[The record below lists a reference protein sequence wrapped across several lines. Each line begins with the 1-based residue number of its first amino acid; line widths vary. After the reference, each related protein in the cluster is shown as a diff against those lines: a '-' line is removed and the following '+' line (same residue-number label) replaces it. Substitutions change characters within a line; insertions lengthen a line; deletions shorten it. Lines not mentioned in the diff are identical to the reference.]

1 MMNFL
6 KVYLKERIKYI
17 GLTVLLVGLFSVI
30 LVLMN
35 VPEKALMY
43 PVLLC
48 LFLGLLALTTDYAI
62 AKSRKNERA
71 NLDKITLS
79 VIDSMPEAHSE
90 EARDYQNAVR
100 LLGNEYRNYV
110 SESERKYEN
119 MMDYYTVWAHQIKT
133 PISSMKLTLQGED
146 STLSRRLSAD
156 LFRIEQYVDMVLV
169 YLRLD
174 SEYTDYVFKEC
185 NMDEVIK
192 NSVKKF
198 ASEFIGR
205 KLSLEYEP
213 ADVTVVSDS
222 KWLGFVIGQI
232 VSNSLKYTETGGI
245 KIYFEEPK
253 MLVIEDTGIGIAEED
268 LPRIFEKGYT
278 GYNGRTD
285 GSGSASGIGLYLCRR
300 ICTNLHIGIQAESEV
315 GKGTR
320 IILDLN
326 QYKLK
331 DES

>member
-1 MMNFL
+1 MMNFF
-6 KVYLKERIKYI
+6 KMYLKERMKYI
-17 GLTVLLVGLFSVI
+17 LLTVMLIGLFSFT
-30 LVLMN
+30 LLLMN
-35 VPEKALMY
+35 VPAKALLY

-48 LFLGLLALTTDYAI
+48 LFLGLLVLVTDCAI

-90 EARDYQNAVR
+90 EARDYQNAIR

-133 PISSMKLTLQGED
+133 PIFSMKLSLQGED

-222 KWLGFVIGQI
+222 KWLGFVIGQLI
-232 VSNSLKYTETGGI
+232 SNALKYTKEGGI
-245 KIYFEEPK
+245 TIYFREPK
-253 MLVIEDTGIGIAEED
+253 VLVIEDTGIGIAAED

-278 GYNGRTD
+278 GYNGRT
-285 GSGSASGIGLYLCRR
+285 GGNASGIGLYLCKR
-300 ICTNLHIGIQAESEV
+300 ICENLRIGIHAESEV
-315 GKGTR
+315 GRGTKMV
-320 IILDLN
+320 LDLN

-331 DES
+331 DE

>member
-1 MMNFL
+1 MMNFF
-6 KVYLKERIKYI
+6 KMYLKERMKYI
-17 GLTVLLVGLFSVI
+17 LLTVMLIGLFSFT
-30 LVLMN
+30 LLLMN
-35 VPEKALMY
+35 VPAKALLY

-48 LFLGLLALTTDYAI
+48 LFLGLLVLVTDYAI

-90 EARDYQNAVR
+90 EVRDYQNAIR
-100 LLGNEYRNYV
+100 QLGNEYRNYV

-133 PISSMKLTLQGED
+133 PISSMKLAFQGED

-213 ADVTVVSDS
+213 EDVTVVSDS

-232 VSNSLKYTETGGI
+232 ISNSLKYTETGGI
-245 KIYFEEPK
+245 KIYFKEPK
-253 MLVIEDTGIGIAEED
+253 ILVIEDTGIGIAEED

-285 GSGSASGIGLYLCRR
+285 GSASGIGLYLCRR
-300 ICTNLHIGIQAESEV
+300 ICGNLNIGIQAESEV

-331 DES
+331 DE

>member
-1 MMNFL
+1 MMNFF
-6 KVYLKERIKYI
+6 KMYLKERMKYI
-17 GLTVLLVGLFSVI
+17 LLTVMLIGLFSFT
-30 LVLMN
+30 LLLMN
-35 VPEKALMY
+35 VPAKALLY

-48 LFLGLLALTTDYAI
+48 LFLGLLVLVTDYAI

-90 EARDYQNAVR
+90 EVRDYQNAIR
-100 LLGNEYRNYV
+100 QLGNEYRNYV

-133 PISSMKLTLQGED
+133 PISSMKLAFQGED
-146 STLSRRLSAD
+146 STLSRRLSVD

-213 ADVTVVSDS
+213 EDVTVVSDS
-222 KWLGFVIGQI
+222 KWLGFVIGQLI
-232 VSNSLKYTETGGI
+232 SNALKYTKEGGI
-245 KIYFEEPK
+245 TIYFREPK
-253 MLVIEDTGIGIAEED
+253 VLVIEDTGIGIAAED

-278 GYNGRTD
+278 GYNGRT
-285 GSGSASGIGLYLCRR
+285 GGNASGIGLYLCKR
-300 ICTNLHIGIQAESEV
+300 ICENLRIGIHAESEV
-315 GKGTR
+315 GRGTKMV
-320 IILDLN
+320 LDLN
-326 QYKLK
+326 QYELK
-331 DES
+331 DE

>member
-1 MMNFL
+1 MMNFF
-6 KVYLKERIKYI
+6 KMYLKERMKYI
-17 GLTVLLVGLFSVI
+17 LLTVMLIGLFSFT
-30 LVLMN
+30 LLLMN
-35 VPEKALMY
+35 VPAKALLY

-48 LFLGLLALTTDYAI
+48 LFLGLLVLVTDCAI

-90 EARDYQNAVR
+90 EVRDYQNAIR
-100 LLGNEYRNYV
+100 RLGNEYRNYV

-133 PISSMKLTLQGED
+133 PISSMKLAFQGED
-146 STLSRRLSAD
+146 STLSRRLSVD

-213 ADVTVVSDS
+213 EDVTVVSDS
-222 KWLGFVIGQI
+222 KWLEFVIGQI
-232 VSNSLKYTETGGI
+232 ISNSLKYTETGGI
-245 KIYFEEPK
+245 KIYFKEPK

-278 GYNGRTD
+278 GYNGRT
-285 GSGSASGIGLYLCRR
+285 GGNASGIGLYLCKR
-300 ICTNLHIGIQAESEV
+300 ICENLRIGIHAESEV
-315 GKGTR
+315 GRGTKMV
-320 IILDLN
+320 LDLN
-326 QYKLK
+326 QYELK
-331 DES
+331 DE

>member
-1 MMNFL
+1 MMNFF
-6 KVYLKERIKYI
+6 KMYLKERMKYI
-17 GLTVLLVGLFSVI
+17 LLTVMLIGLFSFT
-30 LVLMN
+30 LLLMN
-35 VPEKALMY
+35 VPAKPLLY

-48 LFLGLLALTTDYAI
+48 LFLGLLVLVTDCAI

-90 EARDYQNAVR
+90 EVRDYQNAIR
-100 LLGNEYRNYV
+100 RLGNEYRNYV

-133 PISSMKLTLQGED
+133 PISSMKLAFQGED
-146 STLSRRLSAD
+146 SALSRRLSVD

-205 KLSLEYEP
+205 KLSLKYEP
-213 ADVTVVSDS
+213 EDVTVVSDS

-232 VSNSLKYTETGGI
+232 ISNSLKYTETGGI
-245 KIYFEEPK
+245 KIYFKEPK
-253 MLVIEDTGIGIAEED
+253 ILVIEDTGIGIAEED

-285 GSGSASGIGLYLCRR
+285 GSASGIGLYLCRR
-300 ICTNLHIGIQAESEV
+300 ICGNLNIGIQAESEV

-331 DES
+331 DE

>member
-1 MMNFL
+1 MMNFF
-6 KVYLKERIKYI
+6 KMYLKERMKYI
-17 GLTVLLVGLFSVI
+17 LLTVMLIGLFSFT
-30 LVLMN
+30 LLLMN
-35 VPEKALMY
+35 VPAKALLY

-48 LFLGLLALTTDYAI
+48 LFLGLLVLVTDCAI

-90 EARDYQNAVR
+90 EVRDYQNAIR
-100 LLGNEYRNYV
+100 QLGNEYRNYV

-133 PISSMKLTLQGED
+133 PISSMKLAFQGED
-146 STLSRRLSAD
+146 STLSRRLSVD

-222 KWLGFVIGQI
+222 KWLGFVIGQLI
-232 VSNSLKYTETGGI
+232 SNALKYTKEGGI
-245 KIYFEEPK
+245 TIYFREPK
-253 MLVIEDTGIGIAEED
+253 VLVIEDTGIGIAAED

-278 GYNGRTD
+278 GYNGRT
-285 GSGSASGIGLYLCRR
+285 GGNASGIGLYLCKR
-300 ICTNLHIGIQAESEV
+300 ICENLRIGIHAESEV
-315 GKGTR
+315 GRGTKMV
-320 IILDLN
+320 LDLN

-331 DES
+331 DE

>member
-1 MMNFL
+1 MMNFF
-6 KVYLKERIKYI
+6 KMYLKERMKYI
-17 GLTVLLVGLFSVI
+17 LLTVMLIGLFSFT
-30 LVLMN
+30 LLLMN
-35 VPEKALMY
+35 VPAKALLY

-48 LFLGLLALTTDYAI
+48 LFLGLLVLVTDCAI

-90 EARDYQNAVR
+90 EVRDYQNAIR
-100 LLGNEYRNYV
+100 RLGNEYRNYV

-133 PISSMKLTLQGED
+133 PIFSMKLAFQGED

-213 ADVTVVSDS
+213 EDVTVVSDS

-232 VSNSLKYTETGGI
+232 ISNSLKYTETGGI
-245 KIYFEEPK
+245 KIYFKEPK
-253 MLVIEDTGIGIAEED
+253 ILVIEDTGIGIAKED
-268 LPRIFEKGYT
+268 QERIFERFYRVDKSHSRET
-278 GYNGRTD
+278 GGT
-285 GSGSASGIGLYLCRR
+285 GLGLS
-300 ICTNLHIGIQAESEV
+300 IVKHGAILHDAKIKIESTL
-315 GKGTR
+315 GTGTK
-320 IILDLN
+320 IIL
-326 QYKLK
+326 
-331 DES
+331 EF

>member
-1 MMNFL
+1 MMNFF
-6 KVYLKERIKYI
+6 KMYLKERMKYI
-17 GLTVLLVGLFSVI
+17 LLTVMLIGLFSFT
-30 LVLMN
+30 LLLMN
-35 VPEKALMY
+35 VPAKALLY

-48 LFLGLLALTTDYAI
+48 LFLGLLVLVTDCAI

-90 EARDYQNAVR
+90 EVRDYQNAIR
-100 LLGNEYRNYV
+100 RLGNEYRNYV

-133 PISSMKLTLQGED
+133 PIFSMKLAFQGED

-156 LFRIEQYVDMVLV
+156 LFRIERYVDMVLV

-213 ADVTVVSDS
+213 EDVTVVSDS

-232 VSNSLKYTETGGI
+232 ISNSLKYTETGGI
-245 KIYFEEPK
+245 KIYFKEPK
-253 MLVIEDTGIGIAEED
+253 ILVIEDTGIGIAEED

-285 GSGSASGIGLYLCRR
+285 GSASGIGLYLCRR
-300 ICTNLHIGIQAESEV
+300 ICGNLNIGIQAESEV

-331 DES
+331 DE

>member
-1 MMNFL
+1 MMNFF
-6 KVYLKERIKYI
+6 KMYLKERMKYI
-17 GLTVLLVGLFSVI
+17 LLTVMLIGLFSFT
-30 LVLMN
+30 LLLMN
-35 VPEKALMY
+35 VPAKALLY

-48 LFLGLLALTTDYAI
+48 LFLGLLVLVTDCAI
-62 AKSRKNERA
+62 AKSRKNEHA

-90 EARDYQNAVR
+90 EVRDYQNAIR
-100 LLGNEYRNYV
+100 RLGNEYRNYV

-133 PISSMKLTLQGED
+133 PISSMKLAFQGED
-146 STLSRRLSAD
+146 STLSRRLSVD

-213 ADVTVVSDS
+213 EDVTVVSDS
-222 KWLGFVIGQI
+222 KWLGFVIGQLI
-232 VSNSLKYTETGGI
+232 SNALKYTKEGGI
-245 KIYFEEPK
+245 TIYFREPK
-253 MLVIEDTGIGIAEED
+253 VLVIEDTGIGIAAED
-268 LPRIFEKGYT
+268 LPRIFEKG
-278 GYNGRTD
+278 
-285 GSGSASGIGLYLCRR
+285 
-300 ICTNLHIGIQAESEV
+300 
-315 GKGTR
+315 
-320 IILDLN
+320 
-326 QYKLK
+326 
-331 DES
+331 

>member
-1 MMNFL
+1 MMNFF
-6 KVYLKERIKYI
+6 KMYLKERMKYI
-17 GLTVLLVGLFSVI
+17 LLTVMLIGLFSFT
-30 LVLMN
+30 LLLMN
-35 VPEKALMY
+35 VPAKALLY

-48 LFLGLLALTTDYAI
+48 LFLGLLVLVTDCAI

-90 EARDYQNAVR
+90 EVRDYQNAIR
-100 LLGNEYRNYV
+100 RLGNEYRNYV

-133 PISSMKLTLQGED
+133 PIFSMKLAFQGED

-213 ADVTVVSDS
+213 EDVTVVSDS

-232 VSNSLKYTETGGI
+232 ISNSLKYTETGGI
-245 KIYFEEPK
+245 KIYFKEPK
-253 MLVIEDTGIGIAEED
+253 ILVIEDTGIGIAEED

-285 GSGSASGIGLYLCRR
+285 GSASGIGLYLCRR
-300 ICTNLHIGIQAESEV
+300 ICGNLNIGIQAESEV
-315 GKGTR
+315 GKGNR

-331 DES
+331 DE

>member
-1 MMNFL
+1 MMNFF
-6 KVYLKERIKYI
+6 KMYLKERMKYI
-17 GLTVLLVGLFSVI
+17 LLTVMLIGLFSFT
-30 LVLMN
+30 LLLMN
-35 VPEKALMY
+35 VPAKALLY

-48 LFLGLLALTTDYAI
+48 LFLGLLVLVTDCAI

-90 EARDYQNAVR
+90 EVRDYQNAIR
-100 LLGNEYRNYV
+100 RLGNEYRNYV

-133 PISSMKLTLQGED
+133 PISSMKLAFQGED
-146 STLSRRLSAD
+146 STLSRRLSVD

-213 ADVTVVSDS
+213 EDVTVVSDS
-222 KWLGFVIGQI
+222 KWLGFVIGQLI
-232 VSNSLKYTETGGI
+232 SNALKYTKEGGI
-245 KIYFEEPK
+245 TIYFREPK
-253 MLVIEDTGIGIAEED
+253 VLVIEDTGIGIAAED

-278 GYNGRTD
+278 GYNGRT
-285 GSGSASGIGLYLCRR
+285 GGNASGIGLYLCKR
-300 ICTNLHIGIQAESEV
+300 ICENLRIGIHAESEV
-315 GKGTR
+315 GRGTKMV
-320 IILDLN
+320 LDLN
-326 QYKLK
+326 QYELK
-331 DES
+331 DE

>member
-1 MMNFL
+1 MMNFF
-6 KVYLKERIKYI
+6 KMYLKERMKYI
-17 GLTVLLVGLFSVI
+17 LLTVMLIGLFSFT
-30 LVLMN
+30 LLLMN
-35 VPEKALMY
+35 VPAKALLY

-48 LFLGLLALTTDYAI
+48 LFLGLLVLVTDYAI

-90 EARDYQNAVR
+90 EVRDYQNAIR
-100 LLGNEYRNYV
+100 RLGNEYRNYV

-133 PISSMKLTLQGED
+133 PISSMKLAFQGED
-146 STLSRRLSAD
+146 STLSRRLSVD

-222 KWLGFVIGQI
+222 KWLGFVIGQLI
-232 VSNSLKYTETGGI
+232 SNALKYTKEGGI
-245 KIYFEEPK
+245 TIYFREPK
-253 MLVIEDTGIGIAEED
+253 VLVIEDTGIGIAAED

-278 GYNGRTD
+278 GYNGRT
-285 GSGSASGIGLYLCRR
+285 GGNASGIGLYLCKR
-300 ICTNLHIGIQAESEV
+300 ICENLRIGIHAESEV
-315 GKGTR
+315 GRGTKMV
-320 IILDLN
+320 LDLN
-326 QYKLK
+326 QYELK
-331 DES
+331 DE

>member
-1 MMNFL
+1 MMNFF
-6 KVYLKERIKYI
+6 KMYLKERMKYI
-17 GLTVLLVGLFSVI
+17 LLTVMLIGLFSFT
-30 LVLMN
+30 LLLMN
-35 VPEKALMY
+35 VPAKALLY

-48 LFLGLLALTTDYAI
+48 LFLGLLVLVTDYAI

-90 EARDYQNAVR
+90 EVRDYQNAIR
-100 LLGNEYRNYV
+100 RLGNEYRNYV

-133 PISSMKLTLQGED
+133 PIFSMKLAFQGED

-185 NMDEVIK
+185 NMDKVIK

-213 ADVTVVSDS
+213 KDVTVVSDS

-232 VSNSLKYTETGGI
+232 ISNSLKYTETGGI
-245 KIYFEEPK
+245 KIYFKEPK
-253 MLVIEDTGIGIAEED
+253 ILVIEDTGIGIAEED

-285 GSGSASGIGLYLCRR
+285 GSASGIGLYLCRR
-300 ICTNLHIGIQAESEV
+300 ICGNLNIGIQAESEV

-331 DES
+331 DE

>member
-1 MMNFL
+1 MMNFF
-6 KVYLKERIKYI
+6 KMYLKERMKYI
-17 GLTVLLVGLFSVI
+17 LLTVMLIGLFSFT
-30 LVLMN
+30 LLLMN
-35 VPEKALMY
+35 VPAKALLY

-48 LFLGLLALTTDYAI
+48 LFLGLLVLVTDCAI

-90 EARDYQNAVR
+90 EVRDYQNAIR
-100 LLGNEYRNYV
+100 RLGNEYRNYV

-133 PISSMKLTLQGED
+133 PIFSMKLAFQGED

-213 ADVTVVSDS
+213 EDVTVVSDS
-222 KWLGFVIGQI
+222 KWLEFVIGQI
-232 VSNSLKYTETGGI
+232 ISNSLKYTETGGI
-245 KIYFEEPK
+245 KIYFKEPK
-253 MLVIEDTGIGIAEED
+253 ILVIEDTGIGIAEED

-285 GSGSASGIGLYLCRR
+285 GSASGIGLYLCRR
-300 ICTNLHIGIQAESEV
+300 ICGNLNIGIQAESEV

-331 DES
+331 DE

>member
-1 MMNFL
+1 MMNFF
-6 KVYLKERIKYI
+6 KMYLKERMKYI
-17 GLTVLLVGLFSVI
+17 LLTVMLIGLFSFT
-30 LVLMN
+30 LLLMN
-35 VPEKALMY
+35 VPAKALLY

-48 LFLGLLALTTDYAI
+48 LFLGLLVLVTDYAI

-90 EARDYQNAVR
+90 EVRDYQNAIR
-100 LLGNEYRNYV
+100 RLGNEYRNYV

-133 PISSMKLTLQGED
+133 PISSMKLAFQGED
-146 STLSRRLSAD
+146 STLSRRLSVD

-213 ADVTVVSDS
+213 EDVTVVSDS
-222 KWLGFVIGQI
+222 KWLGFVIGQLI
-232 VSNSLKYTETGGI
+232 SNALKYTKEGGI
-245 KIYFEEPK
+245 TIYFREPK
-253 MLVIEDTGIGIAEED
+253 VLVIEDTGIGIAAE
-268 LPRIFEKGYT
+268 
-278 GYNGRTD
+278 
-285 GSGSASGIGLYLCRR
+285 GSCREFLR
-300 ICTNLHIGIQAESEV
+300 RDIPDTTVARAETPAES
-315 GKGTR
+315 GCISAKGFAR
-320 IILDLN
+320 I
-326 QYKLK
+326 
-331 DES
+331 

>member
-1 MMNFL
+1 MMNFF
-6 KVYLKERIKYI
+6 KMYLKERMKYI
-17 GLTVLLVGLFSVI
+17 LLTVMLIGLFSFT
-30 LVLMN
+30 LLLMN
-35 VPEKALMY
+35 VPAKALLY

-48 LFLGLLALTTDYAI
+48 LFLGLLVLVTDCAI

-90 EARDYQNAVR
+90 EVRDYQNAIR
-100 LLGNEYRNYV
+100 RLGNEYRNYV

-133 PISSMKLTLQGED
+133 PISSMKLAFQGED
-146 STLSRRLSAD
+146 STLSRRLSVD

-192 NSVKKF
+192 NSVKKI

-213 ADVTVVSDS
+213 EDVTVVSDS
-222 KWLGFVIGQI
+222 KWLGFVIGQLI
-232 VSNSLKYTETGGI
+232 SNALKYTKEGGI
-245 KIYFEEPK
+245 TIYFREPK
-253 MLVIEDTGIGIAEED
+253 VLVIEDTGIGIAAED

-278 GYNGRTD
+278 GYNGRT
-285 GSGSASGIGLYLCRR
+285 GGNASGIGLYLCKR
-300 ICTNLHIGIQAESEV
+300 ICENLRIGIHAESEV
-315 GKGTR
+315 GRGTKMV
-320 IILDLN
+320 LDLN
-326 QYKLK
+326 QYELK
-331 DES
+331 DE

>member
-1 MMNFL
+1 MMNFF
-6 KVYLKERIKYI
+6 KMYLKERMKYI
-17 GLTVLLVGLFSVI
+17 LLTMMLIGLFSFT
-30 LVLMN
+30 LLLMN
-35 VPEKALMY
+35 VPAKALLY

-48 LFLGLLALTTDYAI
+48 LFLGLLVLVTDCAI

-90 EARDYQNAVR
+90 EVRDYQNAIR
-100 LLGNEYRNYV
+100 QLGNEYRNYV

-133 PISSMKLTLQGED
+133 PISSMKLAFQGED
-146 STLSRRLSAD
+146 STLSRRLSVD

-213 ADVTVVSDS
+213 EDVTVVNDS
-222 KWLGFVIGQI
+222 KWLEFVIGQI
-232 VSNSLKYTETGGI
+232 ISNSLKYTETGGI
-245 KIYFEEPK
+245 KIYFKEPK

-285 GSGSASGIGLYLCRR
+285 GSASGIGLYLCRR
-300 ICTNLHIGIQAESEV
+300 ICGNLHIGIQAESEV
-315 GKGTR
+315 GKGTK

-331 DES
+331 DE

>member
-1 MMNFL
+1 
-6 KVYLKERIKYI
+6 
-17 GLTVLLVGLFSVI
+17 
-30 LVLMN
+30 
-35 VPEKALMY
+35 
-43 PVLLC
+43 
-48 LFLGLLALTTDYAI
+48 
-62 AKSRKNERA
+62 
-71 NLDKITLS
+71 
-79 VIDSMPEAHSE
+79 
-90 EARDYQNAVR
+90 
-100 LLGNEYRNYV
+100 
-110 SESERKYEN
+110 
-119 MMDYYTVWAHQIKT
+119 
-133 PISSMKLTLQGED
+133 MKLAFQGED
-146 STLSRRLSAD
+146 SALSRRLSVD

-205 KLSLEYEP
+205 KLPLEYEP
-213 ADVTVVSDS
+213 EDVTVVNDS
-222 KWLGFVIGQI
+222 KWLEFVIGQI
-232 VSNSLKYTETGGI
+232 ISNSLKYTETGGI
-245 KIYFEEPK
+245 KIYFKEPK

-285 GSGSASGIGLYLCRR
+285 GSASGIGLYLCRR
-300 ICTNLHIGIQAESEV
+300 ICGNLHIGIQAESEV
-315 GKGTR
+315 GKGTK

-331 DES
+331 DE

>member
-1 MMNFL
+1 MMNFF
-6 KVYLKERIKYI
+6 KMYLKERMKYI
-17 GLTVLLVGLFSVI
+17 LLTMMLIGLFSFT
-30 LVLMN
+30 LLLMN
-35 VPEKALMY
+35 VPAKALLY

-48 LFLGLLALTTDYAI
+48 LFLGLLVLVTDCAI

-90 EARDYQNAVR
+90 EVRDYQNAIR
-100 LLGNEYRNYV
+100 QLGNEYRNYV

-133 PISSMKLTLQGED
+133 PISSMKLAFQGED
-146 STLSRRLSAD
+146 STLSRRLSVD

-213 ADVTVVSDS
+213 EDVTVVNDS
-222 KWLGFVIGQI
+222 KWLEFVIGQI
-232 VSNSLKYTETGGI
+232 ISNSLKYTETGGI
-245 KIYFEEPK
+245 KIYFKEPK

-278 GYNGRTD
+278 RYNGRTD
-285 GSGSASGIGLYLCRR
+285 GSASGIGLYLCRR
-300 ICTNLHIGIQAESEV
+300 ICGNLHIGIQAESEV
-315 GKGTR
+315 GKGTK

-331 DES
+331 DE

>member
-1 MMNFL
+1 MMNFF
-6 KVYLKERIKYI
+6 KMYLKERMKYI
-17 GLTVLLVGLFSVI
+17 LLTMMLIGLFSFT
-30 LVLMN
+30 LLLMN
-35 VPEKALMY
+35 VPAKALLY

-48 LFLGLLALTTDYAI
+48 LFLGLLVLVTDCAI

-90 EARDYQNAVR
+90 EVRDYQNAIR
-100 LLGNEYRNYV
+100 QLGNEYRNYV

-133 PISSMKLTLQGED
+133 PISSMKLAFQGED
-146 STLSRRLSAD
+146 STLSRRLSVD

-213 ADVTVVSDS
+213 EDVTVANDS
-222 KWLGFVIGQI
+222 KWLEFVIGQI
-232 VSNSLKYTETGGI
+232 ISNSLKYTETGGI
-245 KIYFEEPK
+245 KIYFKEPK

-285 GSGSASGIGLYLCRR
+285 GSASGIGLYLCRR
-300 ICTNLHIGIQAESEV
+300 ICGNLHIGIQAESEV
-315 GKGTR
+315 GKGTK

-331 DES
+331 DE

>member
-1 MMNFL
+1 MMNFF
-6 KVYLKERIKYI
+6 KMYLKERMKYI
-17 GLTVLLVGLFSVI
+17 LLTVMLIGLFSFT
-30 LVLMN
+30 LLLMN
-35 VPEKALMY
+35 VPAKALLY

-48 LFLGLLALTTDYAI
+48 LFLGLLVLVTDCAI

-90 EARDYQNAVR
+90 EVRDYQNAIR
-100 LLGNEYRNYV
+100 RLGNEYRNYV

-133 PISSMKLTLQGED
+133 PISSMKLAFQGED
-146 STLSRRLSAD
+146 STLSRRLSVD

-213 ADVTVVSDS
+213 EDVTVVSDS

-232 VSNSLKYTETGGI
+232 ISNSLKYTETGGI
-245 KIYFEEPK
+245 KIYFKEPK
-253 MLVIEDTGIGIAEED
+253 ILVIEDTGIGIAEED

-285 GSGSASGIGLYLCRR
+285 GSASGIGLYLCRR
-300 ICTNLHIGIQAESEV
+300 ICGNLNIGIQAESEV

-331 DES
+331 DE

>member
-1 MMNFL
+1 MMNFF
-6 KVYLKERIKYI
+6 KMYLKERMKYI
-17 GLTVLLVGLFSVI
+17 LLTVMLIGLFSFT
-30 LVLMN
+30 LLLMN
-35 VPEKALMY
+35 VPAKALLY

-48 LFLGLLALTTDYAI
+48 LFLGLLVLVTDYAI

-90 EARDYQNAVR
+90 EVRDYQNAIR
-100 LLGNEYRNYV
+100 RLGNEYRNYV

-133 PISSMKLTLQGED
+133 PIFSMKLAFQGED

-213 ADVTVVSDS
+213 EDVTVVSDS

-232 VSNSLKYTETGGI
+232 ISNSLKYTETGGI
-245 KIYFEEPK
+245 KIYFKEPK
-253 MLVIEDTGIGIAEED
+253 ILVIEDTGIGIAEED

-285 GSGSASGIGLYLCRR
+285 GSASGIGLYLCRR
-300 ICTNLHIGIQAESEV
+300 ICGNLNIGIQAESEV

-331 DES
+331 DE

>member
-1 MMNFL
+1 MMNFF
-6 KVYLKERIKYI
+6 KMYLKERMKYI
-17 GLTVLLVGLFSVI
+17 LLTMMLIGLFSFT
-30 LVLMN
+30 LLLMN
-35 VPEKALMY
+35 VPAKALLY

-48 LFLGLLALTTDYAI
+48 LFLGLLVLVTDCAI

-90 EARDYQNAVR
+90 EIRDYQNAIR
-100 LLGNEYRNYV
+100 QLGNEYRNYV

-133 PISSMKLTLQGED
+133 PISSMKLAFQGED
-146 STLSRRLSAD
+146 SALSRRLSVD

-213 ADVTVVSDS
+213 EDVTVVSDS
-222 KWLGFVIGQI
+222 KWLEFVIGQI
-232 VSNSLKYTETGGI
+232 ISNSLKYTETGGI
-245 KIYFEEPK
+245 KIYFKEPK

-285 GSGSASGIGLYLCRR
+285 GSASGIGLYLCRR
-300 ICTNLHIGIQAESEV
+300 ICGNLNIGIQAESEV

-331 DES
+331 DE

>member
-1 MMNFL
+1 MMNFF
-6 KVYLKERIKYI
+6 KMYLKERMKYI
-17 GLTVLLVGLFSVI
+17 LLTVMLIGLFSFT
-30 LVLMN
+30 LLLMN
-35 VPEKALMY
+35 VPAKALLY

-48 LFLGLLALTTDYAI
+48 LFLGLLVLVTDCAI

-79 VIDSMPEAHSE
+79 VIDSMPEAHGE
-90 EARDYQNAVR
+90 EVRDYQNAIR
-100 LLGNEYRNYV
+100 RLGNEYRNYV

-133 PISSMKLTLQGED
+133 PISSMKLAFQGED
-146 STLSRRLSAD
+146 STLSRRLSVD

-213 ADVTVVSDS
+213 EDVTVVSDS

-232 VSNSLKYTETGGI
+232 ISNSLKYTETGGI
-245 KIYFEEPK
+245 KIYFKEPK

-285 GSGSASGIGLYLCRR
+285 GSASGIGLYLCRR
-300 ICTNLHIGIQAESEV
+300 ICGNLRIGIQAESEV

-331 DES
+331 DE

>member
-1 MMNFL
+1 MMNFF
-6 KVYLKERIKYI
+6 KMYLKERMKYI
-17 GLTVLLVGLFSVI
+17 LLTVMLIGLFSFT
-30 LVLMN
+30 LLLMN
-35 VPEKALMY
+35 VPAKALLY

-48 LFLGLLALTTDYAI
+48 LFLGLLVLVTDCAI

-90 EARDYQNAVR
+90 EVRDYQNAIR
-100 LLGNEYRNYV
+100 QLGNEYRNYV

-133 PISSMKLTLQGED
+133 PISSMKLAFQGED
-146 STLSRRLSAD
+146 STLSRRLSVD

-213 ADVTVVSDS
+213 EDVTVVSDS
-222 KWLGFVIGQI
+222 KWLEFVIGQI
-232 VSNSLKYTETGGI
+232 ISNSLKYTETGGI
-245 KIYFEEPK
+245 KIYFKEPK

-278 GYNGRTD
+278 RYNGRTD
-285 GSGSASGIGLYLCRR
+285 GSASGIGLYLCRR
-300 ICTNLHIGIQAESEV
+300 ICGNLNIGIQTESEV

-331 DES
+331 DE

>member
-1 MMNFL
+1 MMNFF
-6 KVYLKERIKYI
+6 KMYLKERMKYI
-17 GLTVLLVGLFSVI
+17 LLTVMLIGLFSFT
-30 LVLMN
+30 LLLMN
-35 VPEKALMY
+35 VPAKALLY

-48 LFLGLLALTTDYAI
+48 LFLGLLVLVTDCAI

-90 EARDYQNAVR
+90 EVRDYQNAIR
-100 LLGNEYRNYV
+100 RLGNEYRNYV

-133 PISSMKLTLQGED
+133 PIFSMKLAFQGED

-174 SEYTDYVFKEC
+174 SEYTDYVFKDC

-213 ADVTVVSDS
+213 EDVTVVSDS

-232 VSNSLKYTETGGI
+232 ISNSLKYTETGGI
-245 KIYFEEPK
+245 KIYFKEPK
-253 MLVIEDTGIGIAEED
+253 ILVIEDTGIGIAEED

-285 GSGSASGIGLYLCRR
+285 GSASGIGLYLCRR
-300 ICTNLHIGIQAESEV
+300 ICGNLNIGIQAESEV

-331 DES
+331 DE

>member
-1 MMNFL
+1 MMNFF
-6 KVYLKERIKYI
+6 KMYLKERMKYI
-17 GLTVLLVGLFSVI
+17 LLTVMLIGLFSFT
-30 LVLMN
+30 LLLMN
-35 VPEKALMY
+35 VPAKALLY

-48 LFLGLLALTTDYAI
+48 LFLGLLVLVTDCTI

-79 VIDSMPEAHSE
+79 AIDSMPEAHSE
-90 EARDYQNAVR
+90 EVRDYQNAIR
-100 LLGNEYRNYV
+100 RLGNEYRNYV

-133 PISSMKLTLQGED
+133 PISSMKLAFQGED
-146 STLSRRLSAD
+146 STLSRRLSVD

-213 ADVTVVSDS
+213 EDITVVSDS
-222 KWLGFVIGQI
+222 KWLEFVIGQI
-232 VSNSLKYTETGGI
+232 ISNSLKYTETGGI
-245 KIYFEEPK
+245 KIYFKEPK

-285 GSGSASGIGLYLCRR
+285 GSASGIGLYLCRR
-300 ICTNLHIGIQAESEV
+300 ICGKLHIGIQAESEV

-331 DES
+331 DE

>member
-1 MMNFL
+1 MMNFF
-6 KVYLKERIKYI
+6 KMYLKERMKYI
-17 GLTVLLVGLFSVI
+17 LLTVMLIGLFSFT
-30 LVLMN
+30 LLLMN
-35 VPEKALMY
+35 VPAKALLY

-48 LFLGLLALTTDYAI
+48 LFLGLLVLVTDYAI

-90 EARDYQNAVR
+90 EVRDYQNAIR
-100 LLGNEYRNYV
+100 QLGNEYRNYV

-133 PISSMKLTLQGED
+133 PISSMKLAFQGED
-146 STLSRRLSAD
+146 STLSRRLSVD

-213 ADVTVVSDS
+213 EDVTVVSDS

-232 VSNSLKYTETGGI
+232 ISNSLKYTETGGI
-245 KIYFEEPK
+245 KIYFKEPK
-253 MLVIEDTGIGIAEED
+253 ILVIEDTGIGIAEED

-285 GSGSASGIGLYLCRR
+285 GSASGIGLYLCRR
-300 ICTNLHIGIQAESEV
+300 ICGNLNIGIQAESEV

-331 DES
+331 DE

>member
-1 MMNFL
+1 MMNFF
-6 KVYLKERIKYI
+6 KMYLKERMKYI
-17 GLTVLLVGLFSVI
+17 LLTVMLIGLFSFT
-30 LVLMN
+30 LLLMN
-35 VPEKALMY
+35 VPAKALLY

-48 LFLGLLALTTDYAI
+48 LFLGLLVLVTDCAI

-90 EARDYQNAVR
+90 EVRDYQNAIR
-100 LLGNEYRNYV
+100 RLGNEYRNYV

-133 PISSMKLTLQGED
+133 PIFSMKLAFQGED

-213 ADVTVVSDS
+213 EDVTVVSDS

-232 VSNSLKYTETGGI
+232 ISNSLKYTETGGI
-245 KIYFEEPK
+245 KIYFKEPK
-253 MLVIEDTGIGIAEED
+253 ILVIEDTGIGIAEED
-268 LPRIFEKGYT
+268 LPRIFEKGDT

-285 GSGSASGIGLYLCRR
+285 GSASGIGLYLCRR
-300 ICTNLHIGIQAESEV
+300 ICGNLNIGIQAESEV

-331 DES
+331 DE

>member
-1 MMNFL
+1 
-6 KVYLKERIKYI
+6 
-17 GLTVLLVGLFSVI
+17 
-30 LVLMN
+30 MN
-35 VPEKALMY
+35 VPAKALLY

-48 LFLGLLALTTDYAI
+48 LFLGLLVLVTDCAI

-90 EARDYQNAVR
+90 EVRDYQNAIR
-100 LLGNEYRNYV
+100 RLGNEYRNYV

-133 PISSMKLTLQGED
+133 PISSMKLAFQGED
-146 STLSRRLSAD
+146 STLSRRLSVD

-213 ADVTVVSDS
+213 EDVTVVSDS

-232 VSNSLKYTETGGI
+232 ISNSLKYTETGGI
-245 KIYFEEPK
+245 KIYFKEPK

-285 GSGSASGIGLYLCRR
+285 GSASGIGLYLCRR
-300 ICTNLHIGIQAESEV
+300 ICGNLHIGIQAESEV

-331 DES
+331 DE

>member
-1 MMNFL
+1 MMNFF
-6 KVYLKERIKYI
+6 KMYLKERMKYI
-17 GLTVLLVGLFSVI
+17 LLTVMLIGLFSFT
-30 LVLMN
+30 LLLMN
-35 VPEKALMY
+35 VPAKALLY

-48 LFLGLLALTTDYAI
+48 LFLGLLVLVTDCAI

-90 EARDYQNAVR
+90 EIRDYQNAIR
-100 LLGNEYRNYV
+100 QLGNEYRNYV

-133 PISSMKLTLQGED
+133 PISSMKLAFQGED
-146 STLSRRLSAD
+146 SALSRRLSVD
-156 LFRIEQYVDMVLV
+156 LFRIEQYVDMGLV
-169 YLRLD
+169 SLGLG
-174 SEYTDYVFKEC
+174 SEYTRYGFKEC

-213 ADVTVVSDS
+213 EDVTVVSDS
-222 KWLGFVIGQI
+222 KWLEFVIGQI
-232 VSNSLKYTETGGI
+232 ISNSLKYTETGGI
-245 KIYFEEPK
+245 KIYFKEPK

-285 GSGSASGIGLYLCRR
+285 GSASGIGLYLCRR
-300 ICTNLHIGIQAESEV
+300 ICGNLHIGIQTESEV

-331 DES
+331 DE